1 MQRNYETVC
10 LLVKGGN
17 VDTFSKVT
25 MVALGIFMV
34 VMAIGSIF
42 SIEFITNAPL
52 VDLSR
57 EQLNEFRTRTVRPS
71 LFLTCAYFIFRY
83 FRGKNPTTTI
93 WPVYVVFAS
102 YSFVQIIAMFTMP
115 VISFLMIIGLS
126 LSLFITAMLRIAHNK
141 RQKQVN
147 TF

>member
-1 MQRNYETVC
+1 MNTYNKVP
-10 LLVKGGN
+10 LVQKIAFGIGMLGN
-17 VDTFSKVT
+17 QMFPA
-25 MVALGIFMV
+25 ALGIFMV

-83 FRGKNPTTTI
+83 FI
-93 WPVYVVFAS
+93 WY
-102 YSFVQIIAMFTMP
+102 
-115 VISFLMIIGLS
+115 
-126 LSLFITAMLRIAHNK
+126 
-141 RQKQVN
+141 
-147 TF
+147 